1 MPSSKMSGGIV
12 QLVATGAQDTWLSG
26 KPEISFFRSN
36 YKRYTHY
43 AAAVERQII
52 QGNPYPG
59 SISTIR
65 LEKKGDL
72 LSYMYLTARDQ
83 NGAQVNNLDW
93 SNVIDRVELLIG
105 GQVIDLQDY
114 NYSTDIEPC
123 TGAQNYN
130 QRYLNNDTLSATA
143 PTNKVNSFYAFKFF
157 FCKDWSVSLPLV
169 ALQYHDVEIRITWS
183 NNLNTPV
190 TGLQI
195 SSTTT
200 TTATAPTLTP
210 FITGGNAYATGNIF
224 QAVSAGQTFASNTA
238 NIILTSNTVNG
249 PIFPGMIVGNLTAT
263 SNTLNATGLGVI
275 QSITSNVNY
284 AATQYVQLYSNAII
298 SFSNTSSAGAMTSD
312 FLAGPL
318 GFWLPSSQA
327 TVVSLTN
334 ITATSATLNVLA
346 TQRAPA
352 TLLGTIVVGLPFVGP
367 VYVSGVLSA
376 TSFNITFG
384 TSPTTVALQPQT
396 IVSFIPSNYTNVAT
410 TSTTVTYQSLSFQAW
425 ANFVYLDQSERE
437 YFAQSSHD
445 LLITQV
451 QRVPISTTPVQE
463 LALAHPIKFLAF
475 QTQAYGSIY
484 QAGAASA
491 SASNYQL
498 KVQING
504 VDVGESRPLPAWTDA
519 NQYYHTTY
527 GYLANNLETS
537 ILVIPYCLDT
547 SKLQPTGTLNFSRID
562 TYRLVVPTALGS
574 LGVKALVNPNIPS
587 PYLYAVNYNVLR
599 IQKGM
604 GSLLYSN

>member
-1 MPSSKMSGGIV
+1 MSGGIV

-183 NNLNTPV
+183 SNLGSTIS
-190 TGLQI
+190 GLQL
-195 SSTTT
+195 STTQT
-200 TTATAPTLTP
+200 TSAAVPPTSTP
-210 FITGGNAYATGNIF
+210 FITGGNTYATGNIF
-224 QAVSAGQTFASNTA
+224 QAVSSAQTFASNTA
-238 NIILTSNTVNG
+238 NIILTSTTVNG

-275 QSITSNVNY
+275 QSITSNAYTN
-284 AATQYVQLYSNAII
+284 ASLPGVQFANAVI
-298 SFSNTSSAGAMTSD
+298 SFSNTSSPGAMTGD
-312 FLAGPL
+312 FQTGPL

-327 TVVSLTN
+327 TVVSITN

-346 TQRAPA
+346 SQRAPA

-367 VYVSGVLSA
+367 VYVSAVLSA
-376 TSFNITFG
+376 TSFTITFG

-396 IVSFIPSNYTNVAT
+396 IVSFIPSNYTPAAT
-410 TSTTVTYQSLSFQAW
+410 TTTSTVTYQSLSFQAW

-475 QTQAYGSIY
+475 QTQAYGNVY

-491 SASNYQL
+491 TAANYQL

-519 NQYYHTTY
+519 NQYYHTSY
-527 GYLANNLETS
+527 GYLANNIETS

-562 TYRLVVPTALGS
+562 TYRLVVPTALGPQ
-574 LGVKALVNPNIPS
+574 GVKALVNPNVPS

-604 GSLLYSN
+604 GSLLYAN

>member
-1 MPSSKMSGGIV
+1 MSGGIV

-43 AAAVERQII
+43 AASVERQII
-52 QGNPYPG
+52 QGNPFPG

-130 QRYLNNDTLSATA
+130 QRYLNNDTLSSTS

-183 NNLNTPV
+183 SNLGSIISGFQLGTTQSTSAPV
-190 TGLQI
+190 G
-195 SSTTT
+195 
-200 TTATAPTLTP
+200 PTSTP
-210 FITGGNAYATGNIF
+210 FITAGNAYATGNIF
-224 QAVSAGQTFASNTA
+224 QAVSSGQVFSSNTA

-249 PIFPGMIVGNLTAT
+249 PIFPGMIVGNITAT
-263 SNTLNATGLGVI
+263 ANTLNATGLGVV
-275 QSITSNVNY
+275 QSITSNAYTN
-284 AATQYVQLYSNAII
+284 ALLPAGQYSNAII
-298 SFSNTSSAGAMTSD
+298 SFSNTSSAGALTGD
-312 FLAGPL
+312 FQTGPL

-327 TVVSLTN
+327 TVVSLTG

-346 TQRAPA
+346 TLRSPA
-352 TLLGTIVVGLPFVGP
+352 SLLGTIVVGLPFVGP
-367 VYVSGVLSA
+367 VYVSAVLSA
-376 TSFNITFG
+376 TSFTITYG

-396 IVSFIPSNYTNVAT
+396 IVSFIPSNYTPAAT
-410 TSTTVTYQSLSFQAW
+410 TTTSTVTYQSLSFQAW

-475 QTQAYGSIY
+475 QTQAYGSVY

-527 GYLANNLETS
+527 GYLANNIETS

-547 SKLQPTGTLNFSRID
+547 AKLQPTGTLNFSRID
-562 TYRLVVPTALGS
+562 TYRLVVPIALGS
-574 LGVKALVNPNIPS
+574 LGIKALVNPNIPS

>member
-1 MPSSKMSGGIV
+1 MSGGIV

-43 AAAVERQII
+43 AASVERQII
-52 QGNPYPG
+52 QGQPSAG

-72 LSYMYLTARDQ
+72 LSYMYFTARDQ

-93 SNVIDRVELLIG
+93 SKVIDRIELMIG

-114 NYSTDIEPC
+114 NYTTDVEPC
-123 TGAQNYN
+123 TGAQTYN
-130 QRYLNNDTLSATA
+130 QRYLNNDTLSSTS
-143 PTNKVNSFYAFKFF
+143 PTNKVASFYPLKFF

-169 ALQYHDVEIRITWS
+169 ALQYHDVELRITWS
-183 NNLNTPV
+183 QNLNTPV
-190 TGLQI
+190 VGLQVGTPSQ
-195 SSTTT
+195 SSP
-200 TTATAPTLTP
+200 TAPTTTP
-210 FITGGNAYATGNIF
+210 FVTPSNAYATGNIF
-224 QAVSAGQTFASNTA
+224 QAVSTGQVFSSNTA

-249 PIFPGMIVGNLTAT
+249 PLFAGMVVGNLTAT
-263 SNTLNATGLGVI
+263 ANTLNLTGLGVI
-275 QSITSNVNY
+275 QSLTSNAYTN
-284 AATQYVQLYSNAII
+284 ASLPGGQFSNAII
-298 SFSNTSSAGAMTSD
+298 SFSNTSSAGALTGD
-312 FLAGPL
+312 FQTGPL

-346 TQRAPA
+346 TLRSPA
-352 TLLGTIVVGLPFVGP
+352 SLLGTIVVGLPFVGP
-367 VYVSGVLSA
+367 VYVSTVLSA
-376 TSFNITFG
+376 TSFTITFG
-384 TSPTTVALQPQT
+384 TSPSTVSLQPQT
-396 IVSFIPSNYTNVAT
+396 IVSFIPSNYVPSVT
-410 TSTTVTYQSLSFQAW
+410 TYPSVTYASLTFQAW

-437 YFAQSSHD
+437 FFAQSSHD

-451 QRVPISTTPVQE
+451 QRIPIMTGAVQE
-463 LALAHPIKFLAF
+463 LALAHPVKFLAF
-475 QTQAYGSIY
+475 QSQAYGALYNSG
-484 QAGAASA
+484 AGSQTASA
-491 SASNYQL
+491 YQL

-519 NQYYHTTY
+519 NQYYHTPY
-527 GYLANNLETS
+527 GYLANNSETS

-547 SKLQPTGTLNFSRID
+547 SKLQPTGTLNFSRLD
-562 TYRLVVPTALGS
+562 TYRLVVPTALTNG
-574 LGVKALVNPNIPS
+574 LAGMVTNGLTS

-604 GSLLYSN
+604 GSLLYAN